1 MNKEI
6 KPGYKETP
14 VGIIPEDWEVKKL
27 GEIGTVINGLTYSP
41 CDISSEGTLVLRSS
55 NVQNRALSFDDN
67 VYVNTNN
74 LKFNSVK
81 KNDILICV
89 RNGSKS
95 LIGKNALITSEVEG
109 EAFGAFMSVY
119 RSEINKYIFQFF
131 GTDEY
136 QRQIE
141 QNLGATINSI
151 NNNEL
156 RQFKLPIP
164 PLQEQKSIANCLST
178 WDSGIE
184 KLTQL
189 IQARKQQKKGLM
201 QQLLNG
207 TVRLRAASGE
217 RFDEEWKEVRIKDI
231 SVKKSSALQANN
243 LIPNSGNYPVYGATG
258 LLTTIGL
265 YDEKV
270 PYIGIVKDGSGVG
283 NMYLL
288 ESKSSVLGTLD
299 KIFAKKSNLYFLY
312 CLMKNLNFE
321 KYKVGGA
328 IPHIYYKD
336 YSNEK
341 VLIPSLEEQTAIA
354 NILQTADKEIE
365 LLEQK
370 LSSFQQQK
378 KGLMQVLLTGEKR
391 LIE

>member
-164 PLQEQKSIANCLST
+164 PLQEQKSITNCLST

-184 KLTQL
+184 KLSQL
-189 IQARKQQKKGLM
+189 IQAKKQQKKGLM
-201 QQLLNG
+201 QQLLTGKKRHAGFEGEWQQIELGELFDIGNG
-207 TVRLRAASGE
+207 KDYKHLNEGEVPVFGTGGLMTFVDDYLYEGESVGIGRKGTINKPQFLSGKFWTV
-217 RFDEEWKEVRIKDI
+217 D
-231 SVKKSSALQANN
+231 
-243 LIPNSGNYPVYGATG
+243 
-258 LLTTIGL
+258 
-265 YDEKV
+265 
-270 PYIGIVKDGSGVG
+270 
-283 NMYLL
+283 
-288 ESKSSVLGTLD
+288 TLFYTHSFRNTFP
-299 KIFAKKSNLYFLY
+299 KF
-312 CLMKNLNFE
+312 
-321 KYKVGGA
+321 
-328 IPHIYYKD
+328 IYYKFLTINWLK
-336 YSNEK
+336 YNEASGVPSLAQKTIKK
-341 VLIPSLEEQTAIA
+341 VKVDIPSIEEQTAIA
-354 NILQTADKEIE
+354 NILQMADKEIE

-378 KGLMQVLLTGEKR
+378 KGVMQVLLTGEKR